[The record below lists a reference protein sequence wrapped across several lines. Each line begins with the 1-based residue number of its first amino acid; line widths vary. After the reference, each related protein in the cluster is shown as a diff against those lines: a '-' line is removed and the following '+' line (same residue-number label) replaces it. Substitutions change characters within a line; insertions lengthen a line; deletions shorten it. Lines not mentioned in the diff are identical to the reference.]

1 MAEGDLHRI
10 EDELND
16 GWLER
21 WLETGI
27 ETIEAYLAKHAAF
40 VDYLDAAEQTS

>member
-1 MAEGDLHRI
+1 MTEGDLYRI
-10 EDELND
+10 EDDVDE

-27 ETIEAYLAKHAAF
+27 ETIEAYLSKHAAF
-40 VDYLDAAEQTS
+40 VDYLEAAEQS